1 MKARA
6 PIFPSMSVTA
16 RVALL
21 TILCAEIASA
31 ASAQTPVFHGILRVK
46 PAVAKLDTST
56 GTATLKVRNWGLLIN
71 PQESNG
77 IFPDREAVLIAIGD
91 ADRFLLPGG
100 ALKPNRRGNVWRYA
114 SPGPVERGIKMLD
127 IKLMP
132 DGSYRVR
139 FTLTGVDFS
148 RSLFEL
154 EGVCMSVAVIVGDDD
169 GFTGISVTRK
179 NERTRTVRIP
189 DDCTPKSWPWA

>member
-1 MKARA
+1 
-6 PIFPSMSVTA
+6 MSLPA

-21 TILCAEIASA
+21 TILCIDIASA
-31 ASAQTPVFHGILRVK
+31 ANAQTPVFHGVLRVK

-56 GTATLKVRNWGLLIN
+56 GTATLKVRGWGLLIN

-91 ADRFLLPGG
+91 NDRFLLEAG
-100 ALKPNRRGNVWRYA
+100 ALKPNRRGNVWRYV
-114 SPGPVERGIKMLD
+114 SPGAVERGIKMID

-154 EGVCMSVAVIVGDDD
+154 QGICMSVAVIVGDDD

-189 DDCTPKSWPWA
+189 DECTPQAWPWA

>member
-1 MKARA
+1 
-6 PIFPSMSVTA
+6 MSLPA

-21 TILCAEIASA
+21 TILCVDMASA
-31 ASAQTPVFHGILRVK
+31 ANAQTPVFHGVLRVK

-56 GTATLKVRNWGLLIN
+56 GTATLKVRGWGLLIN

-91 ADRFLLPGG
+91 NDRFLLEAG
-100 ALKPNRRGNVWRYA
+100 ALKPNRRGNVWRYV
-114 SPGPVERGIKMLD
+114 SPGAVERGIKMLD
-127 IKLMP
+127 IKHMP

-154 EGVCMSVAVIVGDDD
+154 QGVCMSVAVIVGDDD

-189 DDCTPKSWPWA
+189 DECTPQAWPWA